1 MLRLFLLILLLA
13 APAAASPEP
22 FAPVPSIAARTWLLL
37 DLQSQQI
44 ITERGAQER
53 IEPASLTK
61 LMTAY
66 VVFEALRQKE
76 LTLGS
81 EMHVT
86 TPAWKMPGSRM
97 FLERDSLVAVE
108 QLLRGMIVV
117 SANDATL
124 TLANGLAGSEDAFVE
139 RMNAQAKRLGMTGTH
154 FTNSTGLPDPQHY
167 STTYDLA
174 VLASAVMRDFPQY
187 LGIYVLREYTYNGI
201 TQPNRN
207 VLLARD
213 PRVDGLKTGFT
224 EDAGYCL
231 IATARRDE
239 RRLMAIVTGAD
250 SENARASEAQR
261 LLNYGFQHYE
271 TVRLYQ
277 QGAEIAQL
285 PVWKGSEKRLRAG
298 MERDL
303 FLAVPRG
310 QGDRLKATLTSQ
322 QPLLAPL
329 SRLQRVGTLRVTFDG
344 KPVGEYPVVALE
356 SVGVANVFV
365 RAWDSLRL
373 LFN

>member
-1 MLRLFLLILLLA
+1 MLRVLLLILLWAATAARPDPLVP
-13 APAAASPEP
+13 APA
-22 FAPVPSIAARTWLLL
+22 IAAKTWLLL

-44 ITERGAQER
+44 VAERAAQAR

-76 LTLGS
+76 VSLS
-81 EMHVT
+81 REVHVT
-86 TPAWKMPGSRM
+86 TAAWKMPGSRM
-97 FLERDSLVAVE
+97 FLEADTLVPVE

-117 SANDATL
+117 SANDATIA
-124 TLANGLAGSEDAFVE
+124 LAHGIAGSEEAFVD
-139 RMNAQAKRLGMTGTH
+139 RMNAQAKRLGMAGSR
-154 FTNSTGLPDPQHY
+154 FANATGLSDPQHY

-174 VLASAVMRDFPQY
+174 VLANALIRDFPQY
-187 LGIYVLREYTYNGI
+187 LGLYVLREFTFNGI

-207 VLLARD
+207 SLLGWD
-213 PRVDGLKTGFT
+213 PRVDGLKTGYT
-224 EDAGYCL
+224 ENAGYCL
-231 IATARRDE
+231 IATARRDA
-239 RRLMAIVTGAD
+239 RRLLAIVTGAE
-250 SENARASEAQR
+250 SEKARATEAQR

-271 TVRLYQ
+271 TLQLYA
-277 QGAEIAQL
+277 QGAEVAQL
-285 PVWKGSEKRLRAG
+285 PVWKGSQKRLKAG

-303 FLAVPRG
+303 FLSVPRG

-322 QPLLAPL
+322 QPLLAPI
-329 SRLQRVGTLRVTFDG
+329 SRLQRVGVLRITFDG

-356 SVGVANVFV
+356 AVSVANMLI

-373 LFN
+373 LFD

>member
-1 MLRLFLLILLLA
+1 MPRLFLLILLLA
-13 APAAASPEP
+13 APAAARPEP

-250 SENARASEAQR
+250 SENVRASEAQR

>member
-1 MLRLFLLILLLA
+1 MLRLFLLIVLLA
-13 APAAASPEP
+13 AATARPES
-22 FAPVPSIAARTWLLL
+22 FAPVPPIAAKTWLLL

-76 LTLGS
+76 LTLGR
-81 EMHVT
+81 ELHVT
-86 TPAWKMPGSRM
+86 SQAWKMPGSRM
-97 FLERDSLVAVE
+97 FLEPDTLVPVE

-117 SANDATL
+117 SANDATM
-124 TLANGLAGSEDAFVE
+124 TLANGVAGSEEVFVE
-139 RMNAQAKRLGMTGTH
+139 RMNAQAKRLGMAGTR
-154 FTNSTGLPDPQHY
+154 FANATGLSDPQHY

-174 VLASAVMRDFPQY
+174 VLANAVVRDFPQY
-187 LGIYVLREYTYNGI
+187 VGLYVLREYSYNGI

-207 VLLARD
+207 TLLARD

-224 EDAGYCL
+224 ENAGYCL

-277 QGAEIAQL
+277 QGAEVAQL

-303 FLAVPRG
+303 FLSVPRG
-310 QGDRLKATLTSQ
+310 QGNRLKATLTSQ

-329 SRLQRVGTLRVTFDG
+329 SRSQRVGTLRVTFDG

-356 SVGVANVFV
+356 TISVANVFV

>member
-1 MLRLFLLILLLA
+1 MLRLFVLILLLA
-13 APAAASPEP
+13 AAAARPES
-22 FAPVPSIAARTWLLL
+22 FAPVPPIAAKTWLLL

-76 LTLGS
+76 LTLGR
-81 EMHVT
+81 ELHVT
-86 TPAWKMPGSRM
+86 SQAWKMPGSRM
-97 FLERDSLVAVE
+97 FLEPDTLVPVE

-117 SANDATL
+117 SANDATM
-124 TLANGLAGSEDAFVE
+124 TLANGVAGSEEVFVE
-139 RMNAQAKRLGMTGTH
+139 RMNAQAKRLGMAGTR
-154 FTNSTGLPDPQHY
+154 FANATGLSDPQHY

-174 VLASAVMRDFPQY
+174 VLANAVVRDFPQY
-187 LGIYVLREYTYNGI
+187 VGLYVLREYSYNGI

-207 VLLARD
+207 TLLARD

-224 EDAGYCL
+224 ENAGYCL

-277 QGAEIAQL
+277 QGAEVAQL

-303 FLAVPRG
+303 FLSVPRG
-310 QGDRLKATLTSQ
+310 QGNRLKATLTSQ

-329 SRLQRVGTLRVTFDG
+329 SRSQRVGTLRVTFDG

-356 SVGVANVFV
+356 TISVANVFV

>member
-13 APAAASPEP
+13 APAARPES
-22 FAPVPSIAARTWLLL
+22 FAPVPPIAARTWLLL

-76 LTLGS
+76 LTLGR
-81 EMHVT
+81 ELHVT
-86 TPAWKMPGSRM
+86 SQAWKMPGSRM
-97 FLERDSLVAVE
+97 FLEPDTLVPVE

-117 SANDATL
+117 SANDATM
-124 TLANGLAGSEDAFVE
+124 TLANGVAGSEEVFVE
-139 RMNAQAKRLGMTGTH
+139 RMNAQAKRLGMAGTR
-154 FTNSTGLPDPQHY
+154 FANATGLSDPQHY

-174 VLASAVMRDFPQY
+174 VLANAVVRDFPQY
-187 LGIYVLREYTYNGI
+187 VGLYVLREYSYNGI

-207 VLLARD
+207 TLLARD

-224 EDAGYCL
+224 ENAGYCL

-277 QGAEIAQL
+277 QGAEVAQL

-303 FLAVPRG
+303 FLSVPRG
-310 QGDRLKATLTSQ
+310 QGNRLKATLTSQ

-329 SRLQRVGTLRVTFDG
+329 SRSQRVGTLRVTFDG

-356 SVGVANVFV
+356 TISVANVFV

>member
-1 MLRLFLLILLLA
+1 MLRLFLLIVLLA
-13 APAAASPEP
+13 AATARPES
-22 FAPVPSIAARTWLLL
+22 FAPVPPIAAKTWLLL

-76 LTLGS
+76 LTLGR
-81 EMHVT
+81 ELHVT
-86 TPAWKMPGSRM
+86 SQAWKMPGSRM
-97 FLERDSLVAVE
+97 FLEPDTLVPVE

-117 SANDATL
+117 SANDATM
-124 TLANGLAGSEDAFVE
+124 TLANGVAGSEEVFVE
-139 RMNAQAKRLGMTGTH
+139 RMNAQAKRLGMAGTR
-154 FTNSTGLPDPQHY
+154 FANATGLSDPQHY

-174 VLASAVMRDFPQY
+174 VLANAVVRDFPQY
-187 LGIYVLREYTYNGI
+187 VGLYVLREYTYNGI

-207 VLLARD
+207 ALLARD

-224 EDAGYCL
+224 ENAGYCL

-277 QGAEIAQL
+277 QGAEVAQL
-285 PVWKGSEKRLRAG
+285 PVWKGSQKRLRAG

-303 FLAVPRG
+303 FLSVPRG
-310 QGDRLKATLTSQ
+310 QGNRLKATLTSQ

-329 SRLQRVGTLRVTFDG
+329 SRSQRVGTLRVTFDG

-356 SVGVANVFV
+356 TISVANVFV